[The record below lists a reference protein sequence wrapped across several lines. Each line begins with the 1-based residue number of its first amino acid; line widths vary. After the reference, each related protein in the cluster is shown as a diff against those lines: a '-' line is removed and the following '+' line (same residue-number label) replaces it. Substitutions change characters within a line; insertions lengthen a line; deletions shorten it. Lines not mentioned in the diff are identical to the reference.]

1 MPRSSKHLL
10 LFPPILQHQLYSHKE
25 RRSGGEPRSSQ
36 TECERREGRLGDR
49 GLERDDG
56 LMLLFF
62 SSFFFEFSMSFFR
75 EARLNFDACR

>member
-49 GLERDDG
+49 GLEGDESLKRVF
-56 LMLLFF
+56 LEFF
-62 SSFFFEFSMSFFR
+62 
-75 EARLNFDACR
+75 